1 MADKNKV
8 YYGEYTLKHWI
19 DLILTENII
28 LPGYQRYFVWD
39 KDQSQSLVD
48 SLIDN
53 QFVPPVTIGS
63 FVESGSKQNLILD
76 GQQRLTSLLLHYL
89 KVFPKRDQYKVNPEE
104 IKLANENDD
113 ENEDDIDFI
122 DWNFTHLLKLIKGK
136 NLRERLE
143 IHDAAIAAGY
153 EDMPSSIAEDS
164 FENSFLGFSFIVPAS
179 VDGREQQKFYSKVF
193 RSINIEGK
201 KLLPLESRAALY
213 YLNSDMVGLF
223 SPEFTK
229 KITVKND
236 GKMDFVRYLSMLS
249 QYSKNNDSEKVARG
263 FTKNMERY
271 YENFI
276 YAVVDDKETKE
287 FAKLSSIINGLEYG
301 SRVQKLTNVIE
312 GMKLIQNYDS
322 IINMDAYMFGI
333 IYTTIFRDK
342 EIKSDG
348 YEDLKNRINALIEK
362 YKGNPLHYKN
372 PSALKHLKLRI
383 QESINVCKE
392 FEA

>member
-19 DLILTENII
+19 DLILTENIV
-28 LPGYQRYFVWD
+28 LPGYQRFFVWD
-39 KDQSQSLVD
+39 KEQSQALV
-48 SLIDN
+48 SALTDN

-63 FVESGSKQNLILD
+63 FIESGNKQNLILD

-89 KVFPKRDQYKVNPEE
+89 KIFPQRDMYKVNLKE
-104 IKLANENDD
+104 INLANENDD
-113 ENEDDIDFI
+113 ANEDDVDFI
-122 DWNFTHLLKLIKGK
+122 DWNFAQILKLIKEK

-153 EDMPSSIAEDS
+153 EDMSSSISEEA
-164 FENSFLGFSFIVPAS
+164 FENSYLGFSFIVPAS

-213 YLNSDMVGLF
+213 YLNRDLVGLF

-249 QYSKNNDSEKVARG
+249 QYAKNEDSEKIARG
-263 FTKNMERY
+263 FTKNMESY

-276 YAVVDDKETKE
+276 YAVVDEKETKE
-287 FAKLSSIINGLEYG
+287 FVKLSSVIENLEYE
-301 SRVQKLTNVIE
+301 SRIQKLKAVIE

-322 IINMDAYMFGI
+322 IINLDAFMFGI
-333 IYTTIFRDK
+333 IYTTMFKDK
-342 EIKSDG
+342 TIK
-348 YEDLKNRINALIEK
+348 IEK
-362 YKGNPLHYKN
+362 FEELKDRIQELIDRYKGNELHAKN

-392 FEA
+392 FES

>member
-19 DLILTENII
+19 DLMLTENIV
-28 LPGYQRYFVWD
+28 LPDYQRYFVWD
-39 KDQSQSLVD
+39 KEQSQSLVD
-48 SLIDN
+48 ALIDN

-63 FVESGSKQNLILD
+63 FVENENKQNLILD

-89 KVFPKRDQYKVNPEE
+89 KVFPRRDLYKVKPEE

-113 ENEDDIDFI
+113 ENDDDVDFI
-122 DWNFTHLLKLIKGK
+122 EWNFTHLLKLIKEK
-136 NLRERLE
+136 KLRERLE
-143 IHDAAIAAGY
+143 IHDAAVSAGY
-153 EDMPSSIAEDS
+153 EDMGSLTNEESLEKS
-164 FENSFLGFSFIVPAS
+164 YLGFSFIVPAS

-201 KLLPLESRAALY
+201 KLLPVESRAALY
-213 YLNSDMVGLF
+213 YLNRDMVGLF
-223 SPEFTK
+223 SPDFTK

-249 QYSKNNDSEKVARG
+249 QYAKNNDSGRVARG

-271 YENFI
+271 YESFI
-276 YAVVDDKETKE
+276 YAVVADNETKE
-287 FAKLSSIINGLEYG
+287 FVKLSTVINNLDYE
-301 SRVQKLTNVIE
+301 SRIQKLNKVVE

-322 IINMDAYMFGI
+322 IINLDMFMFGV

-342 EIKSDG
+342 EIDSDH
-348 YEDLKNRINALIEK
+348 YEDLKENIQQIIGR
-362 YKGNPLHYKN
+362 YKDDPLHYKN

-383 QESINVCKE
+383 QASIDACRE
-392 FEA
+392 FEI